1 MARVK
6 IDPPAKFP
14 FFIAIPIRIT
24 DINYGDHV
32 GNDTI
37 LSIVHEARVKFYQ
50 HLGYTELNF
59 GGAGTIMSDAAIE
72 YKDQIYYGDEVTV
85 SVAVGEISKVGFE
98 LFYKIEKKTADKK
111 QTTAALV
118 KTGIICYNYDLKK
131 IIPVPAKAVEKIT
144 SL

>member
-14 FFIAIPIRIT
+14 YSTTIPIRIT
-24 DINYGDHV
+24 DINYGGHV
-32 GNDTI
+32 GNDTV

-50 HLGYTELNF
+50 HLGFTELNF
-59 GGAGTIMSDAAIE
+59 GGVGTIMSDAAIE

-85 SVAVGEISKVGFE
+85 SVAVAGITKISFE
-98 LFYKIEKKTADKK
+98 LFYELEKRTADGK
-111 QTTAALV
+111 QTIAALV

-131 IIPVPAKAVEKIT
+131 IVPIPAKAVEKIT

>member
-6 IDPPAKFP
+6 IDPPDKFP
-14 FFIAIPIRIT
+14 FSTNIPIRIT

-32 GNDTI
+32 GNDTV

-50 HLGYTELNF
+50 HLGFSELNF
-59 GGAGTIMSDAAIE
+59 GGVGTIMSDAAIE

-85 SVAVGEISKVGFE
+85 SVAVGEITKVSFE
-98 LFYKIEKKTADKK
+98 LFYKLEKKTADRK
-111 QTTAALV
+111 QATAALV

-131 IIPVPAKAVEKIT
+131 ITSIPAKALEKIT
-144 SL
+144 NL